1 MSYCNANMQRTLLSE
16 FPEYKQSIE
25 TKLIVMH
32 PPQRILVSKYSEKQ
46 LDLEGKIKFIFVGS
60 AFF

>member
-1 MSYCNANMQRTLLSE
+1 MQRTLLSE